1 MKPISSDLVL
11 ENQGGA
17 ESMKI
22 DSRSL
27 SGGFAVAEAMRQ
39 TNPDVVA
46 CYPITPSTIV
56 VEKFSE
62 LVANGEVDTEFVAV
76 ESEHSALSACL
87 AATAA
92 GVRSQT
98 VSSSQGLAFMWEVL
112 YAVSGLRLP
121 VVLHCANR
129 ALSAPINIHGDHSD
143 TMGARDSG
151 WIQLYAE
158 NPQEAYDNALVA
170 VRIAEHP
177 DVLLPVLGSQDGYTV
192 THSVERVDVLPDEEA
207 KKFVGKY
214 IPEFSLLDTQNP
226 VTFGP
231 LISPEHAFELKLQG
245 IEAMRNAEAIIEK
258 VGEEFTSLTGRSLDP
273 VELYRMEDSELA
285 MVVIGSVAGAARVAV
300 DRLRSDGIK
309 AGLVKIRA
317 YRPFP
322 SLRICEVLAGRKGV
336 AVLDRALSPGA
347 PYSPLYG
354 DICSALYSHGVI
366 LPLASFVY
374 GIGGRDT
381 YPAQIVDAFHRLEH
395 ESKLGTPI
403 PQTSYLGIT

>member
-1 MKPISSDLVL
+1 MKPLPSDSTI
-11 ENQGGA
+11 E
-17 ESMKI
+17 MKDAI
-22 DSRSL
+22 GTVKSTAKSL

-46 CYPITPSTIV
+46 CYPITPSTLV

-98 VSSSQGLAFMWEVL
+98 ASSSQGLAYMWEVL

-129 ALSAPINIHGDHSD
+129 ALSAPINIHGDHTD

-158 NPQEAYDNALVA
+158 NPQEAYDNALAA

-192 THSVERVDVLPDEEA
+192 THSVERVDVLPDKEV
-207 KKFVGKY
+207 KKFVGQYTPK
-214 IPEFSLLDTQNP
+214 SALLDIENP

-231 LISPEHAFELKLQG
+231 LVSPKHAFELKLQG
-245 IEAMRNAEAIIEK
+245 IEAMSRAEDVIDSI
-258 VGEEFTSLTGRSLDP
+258 GEEFAFLTGRPLDS
-273 VELYRMEDSELA
+273 VELYRMEDAELV
-285 MVVIGSVAGAARVAV
+285 MVVIGSVAGTARVAI
-300 DRLRSDGIK
+300 DRLRSDGTK
-309 AGLVKIRA
+309 AGLLKIRS

-322 SLRICEVLAGRKGV
+322 STRICEVLGGKKAV

-347 PYSPLYG
+347 PYSPLYT
-354 DICSALYSHGVI
+354 DICAALYSHGVI
-366 LPLASFVY
+366 LPLASFVH

-381 YPAQIVDAFHRLEH
+381 YPKQIIEA
-395 ESKLGTPI
+395 ESFRP
-403 PQTSYLGIT
+403 